1 MNWKAIARSAIGMSH
16 IKQQM
21 PCQDYGDYKIIDN
34 AIVGVVADGA
44 GSAKYSDVGAK
55 LAVNT
60 ILATVTEEDIQT
72 ISELCGSDSFNVEKS
87 KSSILKPLSIFSR
100 SNKNSDAA
108 VAVIESNSEPEVKR
122 FFSNIVKQVTIAL
135 EKQAE
140 TNNYAIDD
148 LACTLLIAI
157 ATPKGIAAMQI
168 GDGFITV
175 RYPEREPELLFA
187 PDKGE
192 YINETTFVTSTN
204 ALKDMK
210 VVIKAGQ
217 PEFICAS
224 TDGLERLAIRLS
236 DWTPFS
242 PFFQP
247 LEQYLR
253 ETENLKSDKYLEDF
267 LNSDR
272 LNARTD
278 DEIVNDSLAS
288 VILNF
293 ANEMLLALTGIIST
307 SPL

>member
-1 MNWKAIARSAIGMSH
+1 MNWKAIARSAIGTSH

-21 PCQDYGDYKIIDN
+21 PCQDYGDYKIIED

-44 GSAKYSDVGAK
+44 GSAKHSDIGAK

-60 ILATVTEEDIQT
+60 VLETVTERDIQKIT
-72 ISELCGSDSFNVEKS
+72 ELCNSDRIDEVEKS
-87 KSSILKPLSIFSR
+87 KSSVLKPLSLFSR
-100 SNKNSDAA
+100 SNKNSDA
-108 VAVIESNSEPEVKR
+108 VAVVRVDSEYKVKR
-122 FFSNIVKQVTIAL
+122 FFNKIAKQVTIAL

-140 TNNYAIDD
+140 TNNYALDD

-157 ATPKGIAAMQI
+157 ATSKGIAAMQI

-175 RYPEREPELLFA
+175 RYRDRESQLLFP
-187 PDKGE
+187 PDKGQ
-192 YINETTFVTSTN
+192 YINETTFVTSAN
-204 ALKDMK
+204 ALEAMQ
-210 VVIKAGQ
+210 VVIQ
-217 PEFICAS
+217 PGEAEFICAS

-236 DWTPFS
+236 DWTPFT

-278 DEIVNDSLAS
+278 DDKTLFLCLYDRSNL
-288 VILNF
+288 
-293 ANEMLLALTGIIST
+293 
-307 SPL
+307 PQQ